1 MRRIPSSYVEAA
13 KIDGAGEWKIFTRVF
28 VPMCKGAVVSV
39 AILVFIDYLNM
50 VEQPMIMLSNTDKY
64 PLSVFLSQI
73 NKGEIGLAFAVASIY
88 MIPCI
93 LIFLYSEEYLVEG
106 ITYAGGL
113 KG

>member
-1 MRRIPSSYVEAA
+1 
-13 KIDGAGEWKIFTRVF
+13 
-28 VPMCKGAVVSV
+28 
-39 AILVFIDYLNM
+39 M
-50 VEQPMIMLSNTDKY
+50 VEQPLIMLSDQDMH
-64 PLSVFLSQI
+64 PLSVFLAQI

-93 LIFLYSEEYLVEG
+93 LLFLYSEEYLIEG